1 MDRYRS
7 ALFHSTDKLPI
18 LWLLFSAF
26 FLIQSI
32 RFIRVICEKPLVP
45 KLYHEIILF
54 MNILFLRESHPRTTT
69 ATYGNGSGSG
79 VDSFFVRESEIISG
93 SGSGSGSGVEGKTF
107 FILKYKFQPHNI
119 S

>member
-1 MDRYRS
+1 MDRSRS
-7 ALFHSTDKLPI
+7 APFHSRDKLPI
-18 LWLLFSAF
+18 VWLLFSAF

-32 RFIRVICEKPLVP
+32 LFIRLICAKILVP

-69 ATYGNGSGSG
+69 ATYGSGSGSG
-79 VDSFFVRESEIISG
+79 VDSFFVRESEII
-93 SGSGSGSGVEGKTF
+93 SGSGSGVEGKTF